1 MQISDASCYLSF
13 LTAILLYPAERREA
27 RVTFLNFFP
36 SVLSQKQIGIFLQKL
51 AELEHSR

>member
-1 MQISDASCYLSF
+1 MQIPDASCYLSF

-36 SVLSQKQIGIFLQKL
+36 AMLSQKQIAIFLQKL